1 MGCRW
6 TRSSISGFRL
16 LGAPAGGSWL
26 SDKVT
31 SRAAGLSTLG
41 LRLIAVVT
49 GGSRF
54 CGKLSSRAVW
64 PSASGLRFLWA
75 VAGSTRLGGKLTSR
89 AACRD
94 FGLAGGLGI
103 LFWRLA
109 TRWQTN
115 VSPRFGIASYERAFD
130 CVAHLRAQRARLSG
144 LRSFGAVTASSRWS
158 GKLASRAA
166 RTSTSGFRLLG
177 APAGGSWLSD
187 SVTSRAAGPS
197 TLG

>member
-31 SRAAGLSTLG
+31 SRAAEPCTLG
-41 LRLIAVVT
+41 LQLLAVVT

-130 CVAHLRAQRARLSG
+130 CAAHITR
-144 LRSFGAVTASSRWS
+144 VT
-158 GKLASRAA
+158 KVLTK
-166 RTSTSGFRLLG
+166 TSIPQLKQTRVTKVLTKTSIPQLLQTR
-177 APAGGSWLSD
+177 
-187 SVTSRAAGPS
+187 VTKVL
-197 TLG
+197 T